1 MIKKF
6 NKKDTFNED
15 LDDDGFNGFVH
26 SAESDSKDD
35 EEESKLTQELEE
47 FMGNEKRLINKGT
60 LDIYFNEVNKH
71 KLLSKAEEK
80 ELGMIINENYK
91 QILTCLCMTENI
103 ADFMLQLKDIIVKT
117 PFNELHKYIDVEYFG
132 NDYRLENHDKL
143 IYQIILLINNFLNV
157 HRAFLNKNKCI
168 SNLQFD
174 KLKGVSK
181 VLNAF
186 SWMQID
192 KVYLDKLIDSIKDTV
207 TSTQYYYNIV
217 QKCRINKKKKNEL
230 ANKKLMDIEKKFGMK
245 FENILLF
252 IEHINKFR
260 NEQNKARSK
269 MVLANLRL
277 VIFAAHRFYDE
288 NLKFSEMLSVGHLGL
303 IKAIERFNFQLSNKF
318 STYAMWWISHKI
330 SRKIQKAKL
339 IHVPSHLY
347 EELQRFNRLKRKLT
361 TMASAESTMNKV
373 TASATTDEEICR
385 QLNLDIDKI
394 QRAKKE
400 SRSVKSLDVQI
411 GEGGSNGVTPS
422 EVLTCQKI
430 NFNKFYEDEQIMQ
443 TLVASSNY
451 SFASA
456 NSEKCMRIANL
467 CKRGIQEQFIKKT
480 IFDTNAS
487 NYQSGYISVDSAN
500 EYEEYASS
508 YMYDEDDIA
517 SEESMEENVMR
528 SSAANALSIKCK
540 QRYLIQ
546 RMNSDKAAG
555 HSNSI
560 RSMFKEIQNMR
571 KNPQLMDFQCMDK
584 LQYIYTGNPDEKNK
598 SYRLQLPSDAI
609 DLFNRKRK
617 INEVSESKKVIKF
630 NG

>member
-1 MIKKF
+1 MIKKL
-6 NKKDTFNED
+6 NKKDTFSED
-15 LDDDGFNGFVH
+15 LDDDGFGGFAPGVEGD
-26 SAESDSKDD
+26 AQDD
-35 EEESKLTQELEE
+35 EEESKLNQEFKE
-47 FMGNEKRLINKGT
+47 FIDNEKRFINKSS

-103 ADFMLQLKDIIVKT
+103 ADFMLQLKDIITKT

-132 NDYRLENHDKL
+132 SDYRIENHDKL
-143 IYQIILLINNFLNV
+143 IHQIILLINNFLNV

-174 KLKGVSK
+174 KLKGASK

-217 QKCRINKKKKNEL
+217 QKCRVNKKKKNEL

-260 NEQNKARSK
+260 SEQNKARSK
-269 MVLANLRL
+269 MVLSNLRL

-288 NLKFSEMLSVGHLGL
+288 SLKFSEMLSVGHLGL

-361 TMASAESTMNKV
+361 TMASSESSMNPV

-422 EVLTCQKI
+422 EVLTCQKV

-451 SFASA
+451 SFVSA

-467 CKRGIQEQFIKKT
+467 CKRGIQEQFIKRT
-480 IFDTNAS
+480 IFDNNAH
-487 NYQSGYISVDSAN
+487 NYGYSASESTN
-500 EYEEYASS
+500 EYEEYTSN
-508 YMYDEDDIA
+508 YMYDEDERSHEDLI
-517 SEESMEENVMR
+517 EENVMR

-546 RMNSDKAAG
+546 RMNSDKSSG

-584 LQYIYTGNPDEKNK
+584 LQYIYTGNPEDKNK

-609 DLFNRKRK
+609 NLFDRR
-617 INEVSESKKVIKF
+617 KKVAETVEKTKKKI
-630 NG
+630 

>member
-1 MIKKF
+1 MIKKL
-6 NKKDTFNED
+6 NKKDTFTNED
-15 LDDDGFNGFVH
+15 LDDDGFGGF
-26 SAESDSKDD
+26 ALGGESTSQDD

-47 FMGNEKRLINKGT
+47 FMGNEKRFINKSS

-80 ELGMIINENYK
+80 ELGMIINDNYK

-132 NDYRLENHDKL
+132 GDYRPENYDKL
-143 IYQIILLINNFLNV
+143 IHQIILLINNFLNV
-157 HRAFLNKNKCI
+157 HKAFLNKNKCI

-174 KLKGVSK
+174 KLKGVPK

-192 KVYLDKLIDSIKDTV
+192 RLYLDKLIDSIKDTV

-217 QKCRINKKKKNEL
+217 QKCRVNKKKKNEL

-260 NEQNKARSK
+260 NEQNKARNK
-269 MVLANLRL
+269 MILANLRL

-288 NLKFSEMLSVGHLGL
+288 SLKFSEMLSVGNLGL

-347 EELQRFNRLKRKLT
+347 EELQRFNRLKRKIT
-361 TMASAESTMNKV
+361 TMSSSESSVNPSGTSAV
-373 TASATTDEEICR
+373 TDEEICK

-394 QRAKKE
+394 QRAKRE

-422 EVLTCQKI
+422 EVLTCQKV
-430 NFNKFYEDEQIMQ
+430 NFNKYYEDEQIMQ

-480 IFDTNAS
+480 IFDNNS
-487 NYQSGYISVDSAN
+487 PSAN
-500 EYEEYASS
+500 YATSEQTSEYDEYSS
-508 YMYDEDDIA
+508 NYMYDDEDVP
-517 SEESMEENVMR
+517 EELIEENVMR
-528 SSAANALSIKCK
+528 SSAANALSVKCK

-546 RMNSDKAAG
+546 RMNNDKAAG

-584 LQYIYTGNPDEKNK
+584 LQYIYTGNPEDKNR

-609 DLFNRKRK
+609 DLFNRNKKK
-617 INEVSESKKVIKF
+617 IN
-630 NG
+630 N